1 MVAVAASR
9 QRTLTVTVP
18 ATNDTKAPSF
28 IYPAGQGKHENLAPP
43 LIQLVALRERHN
55 GPKHL
60 LGEWPSTAICGND
73 IMSSV
78 LYSSGIVA
86 LKAGKLAPICM
97 AMVSVVLFMYR
108 FIYEEVVTAIP
119 MNGGSYNCLLNTT
132 SKRVAAVAAVLST
145 LAYTA
150 TAVVSGTSACY
161 YMQFVVP
168 DLPVVGTTVGLM
180 GVFAILVFIGI
191 AESAVVA
198 FVMFTFHIGTLS
210 VLAVT
215 CLIHTIQNP
224 EIIQANMHSG
234 YPHVDFVGSV
244 IDGNVFTAIF
254 FGFSASMLGVTGFES
269 SANFVEQQQPGVF
282 RKTMRNMWAFSA
294 VYNISLAILALGV
307 MPVAEL
313 QASANTVLAN
323 LAEITAGNWL
333 VWIVCI
339 DAFVVLSGAVLTSYV
354 GITGLHRRLASDRVM
369 PAFFAAENKWRG
381 TNHWIILAFFL
392 LTSSLV
398 LLLNGD
404 NVILGG
410 VYTYSFLSMMFLFAM
425 GCMMLKI
432 KRQDIPRDVH
442 APWWACISGATL
454 IAIGYFGIV
463 LGDPSVLAYFF
474 YYALGVAVVVFGML
488 WRVTILRCLIFI
500 INLLPGVP
508 DVNKDYESPESTQ
521 IAMLTDDVELQSP
534 PLLSTD
540 EPYETVVVSHD
551 PRFFERENQ
560 RVSYL
565 VRTLKAIKSQPFVF
579 FIKAPDLTLVNK
591 VILYVRTNEMTET
604 LRFVHVYPEVTMASA
619 DTIQALAD
627 VVALFD
633 RIYPKLRTDFVSV
646 KGPFEPATIEWLSTY
661 WHMPT
666 NMMFIKQPTNTTVH
680 QVSCCGVR
688 VITG

>member
-1 MVAVAASR
+1 MTSYEEATTPKTTTTTR
-9 QRTLTVTVP
+9 QRVFHIPVTETIASGP
-18 ATNDTKAPSF
+18 TF
-28 IYPAGQGKHENLAPP
+28 IFQDALGKHENVTPP
-43 LIQLVALRERHN
+43 ADELNAIRDDLN
-55 GPKHL
+55 KPKHL

-78 LYSSGIVA
+78 LYSAGIVA

-97 AMVSVVLFMYR
+97 AMVSVVLYMYR

-161 YMQFVVP
+161 YLQFVVP

-180 GVFAILVFIGI
+180 GVFAVLVFIGI
-191 AESAVVA
+191 SESSVVA
-198 FVMFTFHIGTLS
+198 LMMFSFHIGTLS
-210 VLAVT
+210 VLAVS
-215 CLIHTIQNP
+215 CLIYTIQNP
-224 EIIQANMHSG
+224 EIITDNMHSA

-254 FGFSASMLGVTGFES
+254 FGFAASMLGVTGFES

-294 VYNISLAILALGV
+294 FYNISLAVLGLGV
-307 MPVAEL
+307 LPVAEL
-313 QASANTVLAN
+313 QANANTVLAN
-323 LAEITAGNWL
+323 LAQVAAGQWL

-398 LLLNGD
+398 LLLDGD

-454 IAIGYFGIV
+454 IAIGYFGIL
-463 LGDPSVLAYFF
+463 LGDPSVIAYFF

-488 WRVTILRCLIFI
+488 WRVTILRCLIFV
-500 INLLPGVP
+500 INLLPGGGRKHEITEEIERRAAEM
-508 DVNKDYESPESTQ
+508 DC
-521 IAMLTDDVELQSP
+521 
-534 PLLSTD
+534 
-540 EPYETVVVSHD
+540 VVKED
-551 PRFFERENQ
+551 NIRFFERENT
-560 RVSYL
+560 RVSLL
-565 VRTLKAIKSQPFVF
+565 VKTIKAIKEQPFVF
-579 FIKAPDLTLVNK
+579 FIKSPDLTVLNK
-591 VILYVRTNEMTET
+591 VILYVRSNEMTNT
-604 LRFVHVYPEVTMASA
+604 LRFVHVYAEPTDDALEAISA
-619 DTIQALAD
+619 LKEM
-627 VVALFD
+627 VALFD
-633 RIYPKLRTDFVSV
+633 RIYPKLKADLVTIHG
-646 KGPFEPATIEWLSTY
+646 KFEPALVQWLSHEY
-661 WHMPT
+661 DMPT
-666 NMMFIKQPTNTTVH
+666 NMMFIKQPTNQAAHKVAGR
-680 QVSCCGVR
+680 GVR

>member
-1 MVAVAASR
+1 
-9 QRTLTVTVP
+9 
-18 ATNDTKAPSF
+18 
-28 IYPAGQGKHENLAPP
+28 
-43 LIQLVALRERHN
+43 
-55 GPKHL
+55 
-60 LGEWPSTAICGND
+60 
-73 IMSSV
+73 MSSV

-97 AMVSVVLFMYR
+97 AMVSVVLYMYR

-161 YMQFVVP
+161 YLQFV
-168 DLPVVGTTVGLM
+168 L
-180 GVFAILVFIGI
+180 
-191 AESAVVA
+191 
-198 FVMFTFHIGTLS
+198 
-210 VLAVT
+210 
-215 CLIHTIQNP
+215 
-224 EIIQANMHSG
+224 QAN
-234 YPHVDFVGSV
+234 
-244 IDGNVFTAIF
+244 
-254 FGFSASMLGVTGFES
+254 
-269 SANFVEQQQPGVF
+269 
-282 RKTMRNMWAFSA
+282 
-294 VYNISLAILALGV
+294 
-307 MPVAEL
+307 
-313 QASANTVLAN
+313 ANTVLAN

-410 VYTYSFLSMMFLFAM
+410 VYTYSFLSLMFLFAM

-454 IAIGYFGIV
+454 IAVGYFGIL
-463 LGDPSVLAYFF
+463 LGDPSVIAYFF

-488 WRVTILRCLIFI
+488 WRVTILRCLIFVL
-500 INLLPGVP
+500 NFCG
-508 DVNKDYESPESTQ
+508 
-521 IAMLTDDVELQSP
+521 
-534 PLLSTD
+534 
-540 EPYETVVVSHD
+540 PYEAVVVAHD
-551 PRFFERENQ
+551 PRFFEREHK
-560 RVSYL
+560 RVSLL
-565 VRTLKAIKSQPFVF
+565 VRTLKAIKEQPFVF
-579 FIKAPDLTLVNK
+579 FIKSPNLTLVNK
-591 VILYVRTNEMTET
+591 VILYVRANEMTET

-680 QVSCCGVR
+680 RVSCCGVR